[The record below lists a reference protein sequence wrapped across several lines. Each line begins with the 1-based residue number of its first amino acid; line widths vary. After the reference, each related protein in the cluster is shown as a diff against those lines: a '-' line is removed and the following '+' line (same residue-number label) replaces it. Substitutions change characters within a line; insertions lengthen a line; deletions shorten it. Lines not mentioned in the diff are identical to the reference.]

1 MHLMGRSLG
10 TLLVEQTSL
19 ARPGMDF
26 APQSFVIDSA
36 KSVVHRK
43 TAGEEKRENNRGHQL
58 IFSKACCITLW
69 GDVMVRDGRN
79 EYCVNGLQC
88 LVKVRCYHSLVSLYY
103 CISLRSV
110 F

>member
-1 MHLMGRSLG
+1 MHLMDRSLG

-43 TAGEEKRENNRGHQL
+43 TAGEEKGENKCGHQL
-58 IFSKACCITLW
+58 IFSKGLKHVASHSGETSW
-69 GDVMVRDGRN
+69 WEMVEMGVVLMDF
-79 EYCVNGLQC
+79 
-88 LVKVRCYHSLVSLYY
+88 
-103 CISLRSV
+103 SV
-110 F
+110 W

>member
-43 TAGEEKRENNRGHQL
+43 TAGEEKGEINV
-58 IFSKACCITLW
+58 
-69 GDVMVRDGRN
+69 D
-79 EYCVNGLQC
+79 
-88 LVKVRCYHSLVSLYY
+88 
-103 CISLRSV
+103 ISLFLAKAWSMLHHTLGRRHGERW
-110 F
+110 